1 MFKTGVEKLNNL
13 KSVGIL
19 GTGSALPEKILTNFD
34 LEKMVETSDEW
45 IVSRTGI
52 KERRIADENTA
63 TSDLS
68 YEAALKAM
76 EMAGVTAEELDL
88 IIVATVTPD
97 MAFPATAC
105 ILQDKLG
112 AKNAAAFDLEAACS
126 GFLYGITTGQQFIAT
141 GMYKKV
147 LVIGA
152 ETLSKITDWTDR
164 GTCVLFGDGAG
175 AVVLGEVEEG
185 SGILST
191 DLGAKGEG
199 GKYLTQPAGGSRKPA
214 TIETVNNKE
223 HFIQMGGGEVFK
235 FAVRIMG
242 QGAETVIKKAGL
254 ELEDVDYLVPHQ
266 ANIRIIEAAAKR
278 IKLPMEKVKVNLD
291 KYGNMSAASI
301 PIALDEAV
309 SEGKINKGDHIV
321 LVGFGG
327 GLTWGAA
334 LIKW

>member
-1 MFKTGVEKLNNL
+1 MINGL

-34 LEKMVETSDEW
+34 LEKMVDTNNDW

-52 KERRIADENTA
+52 KERRIADDETA
-63 TSDLS
+63 VSDLA

-76 EMAGVTAEELDL
+76 ESADITAEQLDL

-97 MAFPATAC
+97 MAFPSTAC
-105 ILQDKLG
+105 ILQDRLG

-126 GFLYGITTGQQFIAT
+126 GFLYGITVGQQFIAT

-152 ETLSKITDWTDR
+152 ETLSKITDFTDR

-175 AVVLGEVEEG
+175 AVILGEVEEG
-185 SGILST
+185 YGILST

-199 GKYLTQPAGGSRKPA
+199 GKYLTLPAGGSRRPA
-214 TIETVNNKE
+214 SIETVENRE
-223 HFIQMGGGEVFK
+223 HFIKMGGGEVFK

-242 QGAETVIKKAGL
+242 QGAAAVVEKAGL
-254 ELEDVDYLVPHQ
+254 QIEDVDYLVPHQ

-278 IKLPMEKVKVNLD
+278 LKLPMEKVKVNLD
-291 KYGNMSAASI
+291 RYGNMSAASI
-301 PIALDEAV
+301 PVALDEAIK
-309 SEGKINKGDHIV
+309 EGKVNKGDHVV

-334 LIKW
+334 LIRWI

>member
-1 MFKTGVEKLNNL
+1 MINGL

-34 LEKMVETSDEW
+34 LEKMVDTNNDW

-52 KERRIADENTA
+52 KERRIADDETA
-63 TSDLS
+63 VSDLA

-76 EMAGVTAEELDL
+76 ESADAEQLDL

-97 MAFPATAC
+97 MAFPSTAC
-105 ILQDKLG
+105 ILQDRLG

-126 GFLYGITTGQQFIAT
+126 GFLYGITVGQQFIAT

-152 ETLSKITDWTDR
+152 ETLSKITDFTDR

-175 AVVLGEVEEG
+175 AVILGEVEEG
-185 SGILST
+185 YGILST

-199 GKYLTQPAGGSRKPA
+199 GKYLTLPAGGSRRPA
-214 TIETVNNKE
+214 SIETVENRE
-223 HFIQMGGGEVFK
+223 HFIKMGGGEVFK

-242 QGAETVIKKAGL
+242 QGAAAVVEKAGL
-254 ELEDVDYLVPHQ
+254 QIEDVDYLVPHQ

-278 IKLPMEKVKVNLD
+278 LKLPMEKVKVNLD
-291 KYGNMSAASI
+291 RYGNMSAASI
-301 PIALDEAV
+301 PVALDEAIK
-309 SEGKINKGDHIV
+309 EGKVNKGDHVV

-334 LIKW
+334 LIRWI